1 MVANSDDF
9 INRKTIFQVVVQES
23 KPKITYVNNKFKEL
37 LGLKILNEGDFQT
50 ELNGADKKM
59 FTIKNLEK
67 KEQSS
72 KFGEMK

>member
-9 INRKTIFQVVVQES
+9 INRKTIFQVVEQES

-50 ELNGADKKM
+50 ELNGADK
-59 FTIKNLEK
+59 
-67 KEQSS
+67 
-72 KFGEMK
+72 